1 VSDPGGTEW
10 LVPLDAWNPDERG
23 GIAWPVVVLFDPDG
37 REVFRFRSRDVADR
51 SDDDDLMGALT
62 KLGLPPVALG
72 PSLGLADA
80 VEDPEAFHVDAFA
93 PYFRGFRTA
102 SRVLGARATDASD
115 RVEVEAFGMVA
126 LAGRFLDEWEQRR
139 SATIE

>member
-1 VSDPGGTEW
+1 MLSDPGGTEW

-37 REVFRFRSRDVADR
+37 QEVFRFRSRDVADR

-72 PSLGLADA
+72 PAAGLADA
-80 VEDPEAFHVDAFA
+80 VEDAEAFQVDTFA

-102 SRVLGARATDASD
+102 SRVLGSRVTDAAD
-115 RVEVEAFGMVA
+115 RAETLAMVA
-126 LAGRFLDEWEQRR
+126 LAGRFLDVWEQRR
-139 SATIE
+139 SAPIE